1 MAKQETFIMVSL
13 EEEKAKKLA
22 EVISNN
28 TSRKILDHLAKKE
41 ASESELAKEL
51 SLPISTVHYNVQQL
65 LKANLVQSKEFI
77 WSDKGKEINIY
88 TLSKKYIIIVPSGT
102 KIKESFK
109 NILPATLITF
119 AIAGLIQLYYKT
131 QSREFD
137 TISAPVE
144 GIAKT
149 AIAQNIT
156 TTIPNYAL
164 WFLLG
169 SLSIIIIYLIY
180 SILKNK

>member
-1 MAKQETFIMVSL
+1 MAKHETFIMVSL

-51 SLPISTVHYNVQQL
+51 SLPISTVHYNIQL
-65 LKANLVQSKEFI
+65 LLKTNLVQSKEFT

-88 TLSKKYIIIVPSGT
+88 TLSKKYIIIAPSGT
-102 KIKESFK
+102 KVKESFK

-131 QSREFD
+131 QFKEFD
-137 TISAPVE
+137 SISAPAAE
-144 GIAKT
+144 SALTKT
-149 AIAQNIT
+149 AMVT
-156 TTIPNYAL
+156 TQIPNYAL

-169 SLSIIIIYLIY
+169 SLSIIIIYLIH

>member
-1 MAKQETFIMVSL
+1 MAKHETFIMVSL

-51 SLPISTVHYNVQQL
+51 SLPISTVHYNIQL
-65 LKANLVQSKEFI
+65 LLKTNLVQSKEFT

-88 TLSKKYIIIVPSGT
+88 TLSKKYIIIAPSGT
-102 KIKESFK
+102 KVKESFK

-131 QSREFD
+131 QFKEFD
-137 TISAPVE
+137 SISAPAAE
-144 GIAKT
+144 SALTKT
-149 AIAQNIT
+149 AMVTN
-156 TTIPNYAL
+156 TIPNYAL

-169 SLSIIIIYLIY
+169 SLSIIIIYLIH

>member
-1 MAKQETFIMVSL
+1 MAKHETFIMVSL

-51 SLPISTVHYNVQQL
+51 SLPISTVHYNIQL
-65 LKANLVQSKEFI
+65 LLKVNLVQSKEFT

-88 TLSKKYIIIVPSGT
+88 TLSKKYIIIATSGT
-102 KIKESFK
+102 KVKESFK

-131 QSREFD
+131 QFKEFD
-137 TISAPVE
+137 SISAPAAE
-144 GIAKT
+144 SALTKT
-149 AIAQNIT
+149 AMVTN
-156 TTIPNYAL
+156 TIPNYAL

-169 SLSIIIIYLIY
+169 SLSIIIIYLIH

>member
-1 MAKQETFIMVSL
+1 MAKHETFIMVSL
-13 EEEKAKKLA
+13 EEDKAKKLA

-28 TSRKILDHLAKKE
+28 TSRKILDHLSKKE

-51 SLPISTVHYNVQQL
+51 SLPISTVHYNIQL
-65 LKANLVQSKEFI
+65 LLKTNLVQSKEFT

-88 TLSKKYIIIVPSGT
+88 TLSKKYIIIAPSGT
-102 KIKESFK
+102 KVKESFK

-131 QSREFD
+131 QFKEFD
-137 TISAPVE
+137 SISAPAAE
-144 GIAKT
+144 SALTKT
-149 AIAQNIT
+149 AMVTN
-156 TTIPNYAL
+156 TIPNYAL

-169 SLSIIIIYLIY
+169 SLSIIIIYLIH